1 MRQLILP
8 FYGFPILSI
17 YRSDSRDNLVWAS
30 SYILT
35 PEDYYRNFKQASKA
49 KETFNSYDQKLKTF
63 MKYKGVSPT
72 DFASLI
78 QDKDTRQIE
87 ADIIDF
93 IISLKEKH
101 YSIRS
106 QDQRAICI

>member
-1 MRQLILP
+1 L
-8 FYGFPILSI
+8 
-17 YRSDSRDNLVWAS
+17 AS

-35 PEDYYRNFKQASKA
+35 PEDYYRNFKQAIKA

-87 ADIIDF
+87 ADVINF

-101 YSIRS
+101 YSLRS
-106 QDQRAICI
+106 QDAYLSALIHFYSINDVIVITCLLYFVL

>member
-1 MRQLILP
+1 L
-8 FYGFPILSI
+8 
-17 YRSDSRDNLVWAS
+17 AS

-35 PEDYYRNFKQASKA
+35 PEDYYRNFKQAIKA

>member
-1 MRQLILP
+1 MI
-8 FYGFPILSI
+8 
-17 YRSDSRDNLVWAS
+17 DSS
-30 SYILT
+30 SSNPNNTFSYVLKS
-35 PEDYYRNFKQASKA
+35 EDYYKNFKQSIKA
-49 KETFNSYDQKLKTF
+49 KDTFNSYNQKLKTF
-63 MKYKGVSPT
+63 MKYKNITET

-101 YSIRS
+101 YPFL
-106 QDQRAICI
+106 